1 MKYLYL
7 FIITLFLSF
16 SANAQLSTQETP
28 RSMRGNLQKR
38 SIQPPSS
45 TLPALPT
52 EKLLKEDEEFP
63 TPFRYAQVSAL
74 EVDILSEAEQ
84 TKVQNGT
91 VYLFKIEGNNAFSLQ
106 TTFDPFYLP
115 KGYELYL
122 YNENMTLGAFTS
134 KNNKPY
140 KSLTVQDI
148 PGNELTI
155 ELFVPSNT
163 YTESAELTLSRVSQ
177 AYKNIFSAKD
187 TEETVFIDI
196 NCEEGDNWQLEK
208 HAVAKMTYQRDDGSY
223 LCTGAL
229 VNNTAEDGT
238 PYFLTAYH
246 CLNTNNSA
254 NTLITYFNYER
265 SDCNGLG
272 NAGKTLSGASLKASL
287 DESDFTLLLL
297 DEMPPPDYQPYF
309 AGWNAK
315 EDQPYS
321 TVSIHHP
328 NGERKKI
335 SVDFDPAFSYND
347 NINWGDDIVS
357 PPNSHWVLQFDRGA
371 TAGGSSGS
379 PLFNHDGLIIG
390 QLHGGSNNIDFYGR
404 FFYSWNK
411 VPFLAQSLY
420 LWLDPLNTGV
430 RELKGYYPEDNYPEA
445 HFYVDINPAC
455 KNTPIRLQNKS
466 LFQEGNY
473 EWTISPNSYTFLE
486 GTSRTSKEPVIS
498 FQEEVSYTISLKTT
512 YNNLSDIRI
521 RSNYLEASSKIE
533 IFPVDTNAYGLQ
545 AGIIE
550 DVYFTGA
557 EQYIINLP
565 EELKLEESSFDTLRF
580 SLNKSVQRKGFLKVP
595 VTITGNHGECSDE
608 LTFQIPIIYN
618 DSVELAH
625 ELDLDTLLGPFNN
638 ILATTQPNEPV
649 PNGDDCFSQIEW
661 CSCNVSDTILENSV
675 WFTFTAPQSGLV
687 GINTK
692 GFDNQ
697 IALYDAESAEDLLS
711 GEDTRY
717 TLLAASDDIEG
728 ISDFSATIFKAE
740 VTPGKQ
746 YWLQVDGSACGAEG
760 EFYVKIIDEEYIPT
774 SNAPNINNKEASIQ
788 IYPNPAKNNINIS
801 SINEDEAF
809 EKIIFIDQSGKILK
823 TQTFEDRYLRTYDLN
838 LSVVPGIYF
847 IKVITNKA
855 IVTKKILIE

>member
-1 MKYLYL
+1 MKHLYL
-7 FIITLFLSF
+7 LFISTFIFSLSAF
-16 SANAQLSTQETP
+16 SQLSTQEKP
-28 RSMRGNLQKR
+28 RSLRGNVQKS
-38 SIQPPSS
+38 SIELPVAN
-45 TLPALPT
+45 LPAVPV

-63 TPFRYAQVSAL
+63 TPFRYAQIAEL
-74 EVDILSEAEQ
+74 EVDILSDAEI
-84 TKVQNGT
+84 TEVANGT
-91 VYLFKIEGNNAFSLQ
+91 VYLYNLKGENAYSLQ
-106 TTFDPFYLP
+106 TTFEPFFLP
-115 KGYELYL
+115 KGYELYV
-122 YNENMTLGAFTS
+122 YNENMMLGAFTS
-134 KNNKPY
+134 RNNKPY
-140 KSLTVQDI
+140 KSLTIQDI

-155 ELFVPSNT
+155 ELFVPAH
-163 YTESAELTLSRVSQ
+163 AEATNAALTLRSVSQ
-177 AYKNIFSAKD
+177 AYRDIFSTKD
-187 TEETVFIDI
+187 TKESVFIDI

-246 CLNTNNSA
+246 CLNTNESA
-254 NTLITYFNYER
+254 ETLITYFNYER

-297 DEMPPPDYQPYF
+297 DEQPTPDYQPYF
-309 AGWNAK
+309 AGWNAT
-315 EDQPYS
+315 EDRPFS

-347 NINWGDDIVS
+347 NINWGENIIS

-379 PLFNHDGLIIG
+379 PLFNEEGLIIG
-390 QLHGGSNNIDFYGR
+390 QLHGGSNNIDFYGK

-420 LWLDPLNTGV
+420 LWLDPLNKGV
-430 RELKGYYPEDNYPEA
+430 RKLQGYFPPDNHPEA
-445 HFYVDINPAC
+445 HFYVDINPTC
-455 KNTPIRLQNKS
+455 KNTPIQLQNKS
-466 LFQEGNY
+466 LFQQGSY
-473 EWTISPNSYTFLE
+473 EWTISPNSYIFLE
-486 GTSRTSKEPVIS
+486 GTSNTSEEPVVS
-498 FQEEVSYTISLKTT
+498 FQDEVSYTISLKTT
-512 YNNLSDIRI
+512 YNNLTDIRI
-521 RSNYLEASSKIE
+521 RSNYLEASSTIKISP
-533 IFPVDTNAYGLQ
+533 IDTSAFGLQ

-580 SLNKSVQRKGFLKVP
+580 SLNTSVQRTGFLEVP
-595 VTITGNHGECSDE
+595 ITIIGKHGECSDE
-608 LTFQIPIIYN
+608 LTFHIPIIYN

-625 ELDLDTLLGPFNN
+625 ELALDTLLGPFNN

-675 WFTFTAPQSGLV
+675 WFTFTAPQSGIV

-711 GEDTRY
+711 GDETKY
-717 TLLAASDDIEG
+717 SLIAASDDVEG
-728 ISDFSATIFKAE
+728 ISDFSASIFKAV

-774 SNAPNINNKEASIQ
+774 NTAPDLKIQEETIQ
-788 IYPNPAKNNINIS
+788 IYPNPVKNTLNIS
-801 SINEDEAF
+801 IGEEDETI
-809 EKIIFIDQSGKILK
+809 EKIIFLDQTGKVLK
-823 TQTFEDRYLRTYDLN
+823 VHNSEDKYLNSHNLN
-838 LSVVPGIYF
+838 FTPGIYLLK
-847 IKVITNKA
+847 IITNKK
-855 IVTKKILIE
+855 IHTKKFIVE